1 MDRYKKNLTQNL
13 SGSKP
18 EGCQVKEG
26 YEEQE
31 NLWETIRAFFAKFV
45 KDNKRNDDYLY
56 ELEISDTI
64 GEEYIPMIE
73 DVSRMITLQIII
85 QFMLHLRDSEQYPF
99 FSEGFFE
106 LLFYIILGLVF
117 YWMVMRK
124 FMRPV

>member
-1 MDRYKKNLTQNL
+1 MDRYKKNLTRNL
-13 SGSKP
+13 TDARP
-18 EGCQVKEG
+18 VGCQVKEG
-26 YEEQE
+26 YEERD
-31 NLWETIRAFFAKFV
+31 NVWDSIRNFFAKII
-45 KDNKRNDDYLY
+45 KDNKRNDEFLY
-56 ELEISDTI
+56 ELDISDTI